1 VVQQT
6 DIIYLGRSR
15 LHRTRAN
22 LVQLLHT
29 ASGFTRL
36 GFRTSVVLPPW
47 PRRLSVPSRLAE
59 LGVDPC
65 PELHASQ
72 LLHPRWRF
80 WPYVWVHRRALGK
93 ARVIYTRVAHI
104 SLALAHAGLQHHL
117 EIHDVD
123 ALTAG
128 GTIDRII
135 ELHRTGLI
143 GYLVP
148 ISAGAAGLL
157 MEAGADPARI
167 HVAHSG
173 VKLEAYADLAPFDPG
188 TLVHP
193 RIVHLGRLSGPRGL
207 EVFRHFAMRGDC
219 DITVISTDE
228 NPIENVS
235 YHAPIPMSQVPGWY
249 ARSDLTLLPYQADI
263 ATVATMSPIKMFEAM
278 AAGRPIIASDLPTMR
293 EVLKHEET
301 ALLVKPDDLNA
312 WDQAYER
319 LRDDPELA
327 SRLACNAQAEAAGYS
342 WDARARGIADAIG
355 LSG

>member
-1 VVQQT
+1 MKQLP

-29 ASGFTRL
+29 ASGFTSL
-36 GFRTSVVLPPW
+36 GFFTSVVLPPW
-47 PRRLSVPSRLAE
+47 PRQLSVPARLAE
-59 LGVDPC
+59 LGVNPA
-65 PELHASQ
+65 PEIHASQ

-80 WPYVWVHRRALGK
+80 RPYVWVHRRALGK
-93 ARVIYTRVAHI
+93 ARVIYTRVARI
-104 SLALAHAGLQHHL
+104 SLALAQAGLHHHL

-123 ALTAG
+123 ALAASG
-128 GTIDRII
+128 VMHKII
-135 ELHRTGLI
+135 SYHRSGII
-143 GYLVP
+143 GQLVP
-148 ISAGAAGLL
+148 ISTGAANRLL
-157 MEAGADPARI
+157 QAGADPDRI

-173 VKLEAYADLAPFDPG
+173 VKLEAYAGLAPFDP
-188 TLVHP
+188 TALVRP

-207 EVFRHFAMRGDC
+207 EVFRHFALRGDC
-219 DITVISTDE
+219 DITVVSTDE
-228 NPIENVS
+228 NPIKNVA
-235 YHAPIPMSQVPGWY
+235 YHPPVPLGEVPGWY
-249 ARSDLTLLPYQADI
+249 DRSDLTLLPYQADI

-327 SRLACNAQAEAAGYS
+327 SRLARNAQAEAAGYS